1 MGQMHNVGAMFR
13 GVTYNRFTT
22 AVVRERME
30 AKIKALFAKVEERR
44 GRVTKLMEEH
54 SITSEMLSDMVI
66 QYMKDQDRGTSRMS
80 YSNSVSVASG
90 SAVGPDLRSKTEVV
104 VPAGAVANIV
114 TEKNLI
120 ESETEEAKRM
130 VLIVRNLRDTL
141 PAVDEKT
148 GLLVE
153 RAVVQTL
160 TDDEIDY
167 LGL

>member
-30 AKIKALFAKVEERR
+30 AKIKALFAKILERC

-66 QYMKDQDRGTSRMS
+66 QYMKDQDRGQTRMS

-141 PAVDEKT
+141 PSVDDKT
-148 GLLVE
+148 GELVE
-153 RAVVQTL
+153 RAVVHSL
-160 TDDEIDY
+160 NDEEIEY

>member
-1 MGQMHNVGAMFR
+1 MGQMHAVAAMFR
-13 GVTYNRFTT
+13 GVNYNKYTSS
-22 AVVRERME
+22 VVREKME
-30 AKIKALFAKVEERR
+30 AKITALRSKVEERR

-66 QYMKDQDRGTSRMS
+66 QYMKDKERGTSRMS
-80 YSNSVSVASG
+80 YNTQSAG
-90 SAVGPDLRSKTEVV
+90 SANGPDLRSKTEVV

-148 GLLVE
+148 GELVE
-153 RAVVQTL
+153 RAVIHSL
-160 TDDEIDY
+160 NDEEIEY

>member
-1 MGQMHNVGAMFR
+1 MGQQHEVRSMFR
-13 GVTYNRFTT
+13 GITYNRFTT
-22 AVVRERME
+22 AVVRERMR
-30 AKIKALFAKVEERR
+30 AKITALGAKIEERR

-54 SITSEMLSDMVI
+54 NITSEMLADMVI
-66 QYMKDQDRGTSRMS
+66 QYMKDQERGTARMS
-80 YSNSVSVASG
+80 YSNSGA
-90 SAVGPDLRSKTEVV
+90 AVGPDLRSKTEVV

-120 ESETEEAKRM
+120 ESESEEAKRM
-130 VLIVRNLRDTL
+130 TLIVRNLRDTL

-153 RAVVQTL
+153 RAVTQSL
-160 TDDEIDY
+160 SDEEIEY

>member
-1 MGQMHNVGAMFR
+1 MGQMHAVASMFR

-22 AVVRERME
+22 AVVREKME
-30 AKIKALFAKVEERR
+30 AKITALRAKVEERR

-80 YSNSVSVASG
+80 YNMASVASG

-104 VPAGAVANIV
+104 VPAGAVSNIV

-148 GLLVE
+148 GLLIE

-160 TDDEIDY
+160 TDEEIEY

>member
-1 MGQMHNVGAMFR
+1 MGQMHAVASMFR

-22 AVVRERME
+22 AVVREKME
-30 AKIKALFAKVEERR
+30 AKIVALRSKVEERIV
-44 GRVTKLMEEH
+44 RVAKLMQEH
-54 SITSEMLSDMVI
+54 SITAEMLSDMVI
-66 QYMKDQDRGTSRMS
+66 QYMKDQERGTARMS
-80 YSNSVSVASG
+80 YNMASG

-120 ESETEEAKRM
+120 ESETEEAKRLA
-130 VLIVRNLRDTL
+130 LIVRNLRDTL

-148 GLLVE
+148 GALVE

-160 TDDEIDY
+160 NDEEIDY

>member
-1 MGQMHNVGAMFR
+1 MGMAHNVQAMFR
-13 GVTYNRFTT
+13 GVSYNKFTT
-22 AVVRERME
+22 AVVREKME
-30 AKIKALFAKVEERR
+30 AKILALRAKVEERR
-44 GRVTKLMEEH
+44 DRVAKLMGAH

-66 QYMKDQDRGTSRMS
+66 QYLKDQDRGQSRIS
-80 YSNSVSVASG
+80 YSTN
-90 SAVGPDLRSKTEVV
+90 GPATGLDLRPKTEVV

-120 ESETEEAKRM
+120 ESESEEARRM

-148 GLLVE
+148 GAQVE
-153 RAVVQTL
+153 RAVTHSL
-160 TDDEIDY
+160 TDDEIEY